1 MGKIIV
7 LGHVNGQLSDSFGKL
22 ARLHAKQSFSF
33 AIIAGNLFSHP
44 SDTNESER
52 DQVKE
57 LLNGEIEVPLT
68 TYFSLGSRPLPSE
81 VVEKLT
87 NNEGELCP
95 NLFVLGRKVSVK
107 TSDGFKLVAIGGVH
121 ATSPD
126 DEMSEYAATYT
137 NEDIESAK
145 DFKDA
150 DILITSDWPRGIL
163 RGSKI
168 AFDKKDSSVA
178 NLGDLVSTLR
188 PRYHFSASDRTW
200 EREPFFHDDP
210 PPRPV
215 TRFISLAPLNNQRKD
230 KSLYAFSLEPS
241 APPPEQITDCTASPF
256 ISNKRK
262 LDSQEDSYNNHRF
275 ANGDGGGYNS
285 RIRHPK
291 RGKHYFEPRECFFC
305 LANRSAETH
314 MVTSIGEDVYMTI
327 AKGPL
332 SMGKTFPALQ
342 SPCHMLIIPT
352 EHAATFNTFEQEEHA
367 RRAKAEMQR
376 YRDSLHSLVSAKSSL
391 GEDGVAQLGA
401 VTFYISRNRGLHL
414 HWQFLPMPVDLI
426 NKNMIEAAFDVEAE
440 NLRYPKFAKTAE
452 DIAAAE
458 VGEYFKATI
467 WSESGEKEIVLPL
480 GEDVRFDLQFG
491 RRVLAK
497 LLGVESRTHWKDC
510 VQSQADE
517 TKDAENFR
525 AMFKRYDFSLIEPPP
540 E

>member
-7 LGHVNGQLSDSFGKL
+7 LGHVNGQLSDAFGKL

-44 SDTNESER
+44 SDTNDGER
-52 DQVKE
+52 DQVNK
-57 LLNGEIEVPLT
+57 LISGEIEVPLT
-68 TYFSLGSRPLPSE
+68 TYFSLGNRPLPVE

-87 NNEGELCP
+87 SNEGELCP

-107 TSDGFKLVAIGGVH
+107 TSDGFKLVAIGGAH
-121 ATSPD
+121 TTSPD

-137 NEDIESAK
+137 DKDIESAK

-150 DILITSDWPRGIL
+150 DILITSDWPAGIL

-168 AFDKKDSSVA
+168 KFDKKDSSVA
-178 NLGDLVSTLR
+178 NLGELVSTLK
-188 PRYHFSASDRTW
+188 PRYHFSASDGAF
-200 EREPFFHDDP
+200 EREPFFHDSP
-210 PPRPV
+210 PPRAV
-215 TRFISLAPLNNQRKD
+215 TRFISLAALNNQRKD
-230 KSLYAFSLEPS
+230 KPIYAFSLEPS
-241 APPPEQITDCTASPF
+241 APPPDQITDCTASPF

-262 LDSQEDSYNNHRF
+262 LESQEDSYNHHRF
-275 ANGDGGGYNS
+275 ANGDGGRHHS
-285 RIRHPK
+285 RHRSK
-291 RGKHYFEPRECFFC
+291 RGKREYEPRECFFC
-305 LANRSAETH
+305 LANRTAETH

-332 SMGKTFPALQ
+332 STEKTFPALQ

-352 EHAATFNTFEQEEHA
+352 EHAATFTTFEQEEHA
-367 RRAKAEMQR
+367 KKAKAEMQR
-376 YRDSLHSLVSAKSSL
+376 YRDSLHSLISAKSSVGGD
-391 GEDGVAQLGA
+391 GEAQLGA
-401 VTFYISRNRGLHL
+401 VTFYISRNKGLHL

-440 NLRYPKFAKTAE
+440 NLRYPKFAKNAE

-458 VGEYFKATI
+458 AGEYFKAMI

-480 GEDVRFDLQFG
+480 AEDLRFDLQFG

-510 VQSQADE
+510 VQSQAEE
-517 TKDAENFR
+517 TADAENFR
-525 AMFKRYDFSLIEPPP
+525 AMFKRYDFSLIESPP